1 MKTSIIVAILV
12 LLAVQVEA
20 VTYMWEDSQ
29 GTVSFTED
37 LGSIPQ
43 QYRKKA
49 KILGAEEDVEP
60 SAPVQMK
67 EDLKPGQRDKGKGE
81 TIEQGAPAEKKKTYG
96 GKSGDTWKREFAQN
110 RADIKAAED
119 QLNEL
124 QGRLNDTSKM
134 SRGEYLSINLDVKT
148 VESRLQRLKAKR
160 DALTDEARRAGVP
173 DEFRGE

>member
-43 QYRKKA
+43 KYRKKA
-49 KILGAEEDVEP
+49 KIIGAEEEVAP

-67 EDLKPGQRDKGKGE
+67 EEPLTGQKNMGKGG
-81 TIEQGAPAEKKKTYG
+81 TVEQAAPAEKKKTYG
-96 GKSGDTWKREFAQN
+96 GKSGDTWRREFAQN
-110 RADIKAAED
+110 RADIKASED
-119 QLNEL
+119 QLDEL
-124 QGRLNDTSKM
+124 QGRLKDTSKM
-134 SRGEYLSINLDVKT
+134 SRSEYLSIHLDVKT
-148 VESRLQRLKAKR
+148 VESRLKRVNAKR
-160 DALTDEARRAGVP
+160 DAMTQEASRAGVP
-173 DEFRGE
+173 VEFRGE

>member
-43 QYRKKA
+43 KYRKKA
-49 KILGAEEDVEP
+49 KILGAEEDVAP

-67 EDLKPGQRDKGKGE
+67 EEPITGQKNVGKGE
-81 TIEQGAPAEKKKTYG
+81 TVEQAAPAEKKKTYG
-96 GKSGDTWKREFAQN
+96 GKSGETWRREFAQN
-110 RADIKAAED
+110 RADIKASED
-119 QLNEL
+119 QLDEL
-124 QGRLNDTSKM
+124 QGRLKDTSKM
-134 SRGEYLSINLDVKT
+134 SRSEYLSINLDIKT
-148 VESRLQRLKAKR
+148 VESRLKRLNAKR
-160 DALTDEARRAGVP
+160 DAMTEEARRAGVP
-173 DEFRGE
+173 AEFRGE